1 MNSIGIKLNYGIY
14 LGMTLD
20 SFTSLL
26 SLKINENHV
35 ASYINDESFEVK
47 FLFDELNKNLK
58 EFNYISIMD

>member
-1 MNSIGIKLNYGIY
+1 M
-14 LGMTLD
+14 D